1 MNGQQ
6 RQKNAGLYRP
16 SFEHDNCGIGAI
28 VNIKGQK
35 SHDTVAN
42 ALKIVEQLEHR
53 AGKDAE
59 GKTGD
64 GVGILLQISH
74 KFFSKVCKPF
84 GIFLG
89 SERDYGVGMFFFPQ
103 DELKRNQAKNIFE
116 VIVEKEGMEFLG
128 WREVPVH
135 PDVLGSRAV
144 ECMPCIMQGFIKRP
158 EKVEKGIDFD
168 RRLYVVR
175 RVFEQS
181 SDDTYVA
188 SLSSRTIA
196 YKGMFLV
203 DQLRLFFA
211 DLQDKDYESAIAL
224 VHSRFST
231 NTNPSWERAHP
242 NRFIVHNGE
251 INTIRGN
258 RDKMQAREENMES
271 EELKGELHK
280 VLPAINATGSDSAML
295 DNAIEFMVMSGME
308 LPLAVMI
315 SIPEPWANNKSMSQ
329 KKKDFYQYYAT
340 MMEPWDGPA
349 SILFSDGDCMGA
361 VLDRNGLRPSRY
373 YITDDDQLILSSE
386 VGVMD
391 IAPEKIV
398 VKERLRPGKMLLVD
412 TVQGRVIGDEELKE
426 MYADRQPYGEWLDS
440 NLIELKNLKIPNQLV
455 PTYKPED
462 LKRLQKAFG
471 YSYEEVETSIKNMA
485 LNGGEGTAAMG
496 IDTPLAVLSDKH
508 QNLFNYFKQL
518 FAQVTNPPIDAI
530 REEVVTSTT
539 VYIGADGNLL
549 EEKAENC
556 KMLKVNNPILT
567 NVDLLKIKNMKQDGF
582 KIAEI
587 PTIYYKNSSLEK
599 AMDYLFIEV
608 DRAIRDGANILIL
621 SDRGVDEYHVAMPS
635 LLALSG
641 LQQHLVRTKKRT
653 SVAIILETGEPR
665 EVHHFATLLGYG
677 ACAVNPYLAHE
688 TIRQLIDTGM
698 LQKDYYA
705 AVDDYNHGILSGI
718 VKIAS
723 KMGISTIQSYQGA
736 KIFEAIGLK
745 EEFINRYFT
754 DTVSRVGGIGIEE
767 IAQDYLAR
775 HSQAFDPLGL
785 EVDLTLDS
793 LGQHKSRS
801 CGEEHLYNPRT
812 IHMLQQSTRLGNY
825 EMFKQYTDM
834 VNEEGAHINLRGQ
847 LDFKYPKKG
856 IPIEEVESVDEIV
869 QRFKTGAM
877 SYGSISKEAHETL
890 AIAMNRLHGKSNS
903 GEGGEEI
910 ERLDT
915 EKCSAIKQVASG
927 RFGVT
932 SRYLVSAKEIQI
944 KMAQGAKPGEGGH
957 LPGGKVYPWIA
968 KTRHSTPGVSL
979 ISPPPH
985 HDIYS
990 IEDLAQLIYDC
1001 KNANKDARISVKLV
1015 SEAGVGTVA
1024 AGVAKA
1030 GAGLILI
1037 SGYDGGTGAAAK
1049 SSIHN
1054 AGLPWELGLAETH
1067 QTLIQ
1072 NGLRE
1077 RVRIETDG
1085 KLMSGRDVAIA
1096 AILGAEEFGFATAPL
1111 VTMGCVMMR
1120 VCNLDTCP
1128 VGVATQNPELRKNF
1142 RGKPEYVINFMR
1154 FIAQNLREYMAK
1166 LGVRTID
1173 ELVGRTDLLKVK
1185 EVPTSDRA
1193 ATLDL
1198 SQILQN
1204 PYEGTKTPMTY
1215 NPKKIYDFE
1224 LEKTLDE
1231 RVLVK
1236 ELLPA
1241 LEKHQK
1247 RSLEVDVTNT
1257 NRTFGTI
1264 FGSEITRRYPEGVE
1278 EDSYVIKC
1286 TGAGGQSFGAF
1297 IPKGLTLELV
1307 GDGNDYFG
1315 KGLSGGKLIVY
1326 PPKGVTFKHEENII
1340 IGNVAL
1346 YGATSGKAFI
1356 NGVAGERFAV
1366 RNSGAKA
1373 VVEGVGDHGC
1383 EYMTGG
1389 CVVVLGKTGKNFA
1402 AGMSGG
1408 VAYVLDLNSDLY
1420 KNINKQM
1427 VNIERVTS
1435 KFEINELKEMIEE
1448 HVAYTNS
1455 ESGKEILD
1463 HFTDYLPKFK
1473 KIIPIDYEKM
1483 LSTIVQMEE
1492 QGMSSEQAR
1501 IEAFYAIKEGR
1512 R

>member
-224 VHSRFST
+224 VHYRFST

-271 EELKGELHK
+271 EDLKGELHK

-455 PTYKPED
+455 PIYKPEE

-847 LDFKYPKKG
+847 LDFNYPKKG